1 MWGTQ
6 NIINYLSKQRDLYKY
21 IHDQTLHMMNQG
33 YTMTEVGNM
42 LKLPK
47 TLSDEWY
54 NRGYYGSV
62 SHDAKAV
69 YQRYLGWYDS
79 NPANLDKLSPAEAGK
94 LYLEFMGGADAVI
107 KKAREYYNKGE
118 YRWVAEVM
126 NHVVFADPNNKS
138 ARELEADAL
147 EQLGYQT
154 ENATW
159 RNEYLMGAY
168 ELRNGVPNVTG
179 TDTASADT
187 LRAMPVDMYLDYM
200 GIRLDSQKAA
210 GKKLQINLDLTD
222 KKETY
227 ILKVENSVLIYS
239 SNKQAKDA
247 DATLSLTRNTFN
259 NITLKQK
266 SVMQAISDGDI
277 KVTGSK
283 EKVEEF
289 MSLFDEFPPMFNIIT
304 PNKSIN

>member
-1 MWGTQ
+1 
-6 NIINYLSKQRDLYKY
+6 
-21 IHDQTLHMMNQG
+21 
-33 YTMTEVGNM
+33 M

-179 TDTASADT
+179 IDTASADT

-266 SVMQAISDGDI
+266 SVMQAISDVI
-277 KVTGSK
+277 LK
-283 EKVEEF
+283 
-289 MSLFDEFPPMFNIIT
+289 
-304 PNKSIN
+304 